1 MRVLG
6 VLVGLL
12 FLISCKSNSNN
23 VVVENSEDLVLSKAN
38 QYYDAIFLNFEN
50 GHIRGFSFGQTKEE
64 IEAVENERLE
74 LVESNE
80 QLSFYEI
87 ILSDDSSKNIDYA
100 EIKYFYDT
108 KKELDVATINY
119 YIEDSTYN
127 ILLFDIISGTYD
139 KMYGH
144 SYIDVDGYTVWTSDK
159 MPDSSFDIAM
169 KMKKLLNMN
178 EPGITLEFTKF

>member
-1 MRVLG
+1 MRVLA

-12 FLISCKSNSNN
+12 ILISCKFNSSNI
-23 VVVENSEDLVLSKAN
+23 VVEEPADLVLSMAN
-38 QYYDAIFLNFEN
+38 QYYDAVFLNFEK
-50 GHIRGFSFGQTKEE
+50 GQIRGFSFGQTQEE

-74 LVESNE
+74 LIESNE

-87 ILSDDSSKNIDYA
+87 ILSNDTSKHIDYA
-100 EIKYFYDT
+100 EIKYFYDS

-127 ILLFDIISGTYD
+127 ILLFDIISNAYE
-139 KMYGH
+139 KKHGH
-144 SYIDVDGYTVWTSDK
+144 SYTDVDGYTVWTSDK
-159 MPDSSFDIAM
+159 MPNTNFDIAM
-169 KMKKLLNMN
+169 KMKKLLNLN